1 MKQEKQ
7 TLLKMGQPRPLFHLF
22 WSFQTNVTIL
32 TTNKCDKC
40 LSSIRRLD
48 SNSQPSD
55 YKSPPLS
62 RKANSW
68 HLNLVSKEIF
78 EIPFGTAAKAAE
90 TETEEDKSL
99 RFKTIKCWLNKILR
113 GSGDQCDQF
122 GQFLNFLVANNLIK
136 ATQIILRTKIT
147 LFLNKNY
154 CG

>member
-1 MKQEKQ
+1 MEMKQEKQ

-40 LSSIRRLD
+40 LSSIRRLN

-90 TETEEDKSL
+90 TKTEEDKSL

-122 GQFLNFLVANNLIK
+122 GQFFKLLGGKQSYKSNPNNL
-136 ATQIILRTKIT
+136 
-147 LFLNKNY
+147 
-154 CG
+154 